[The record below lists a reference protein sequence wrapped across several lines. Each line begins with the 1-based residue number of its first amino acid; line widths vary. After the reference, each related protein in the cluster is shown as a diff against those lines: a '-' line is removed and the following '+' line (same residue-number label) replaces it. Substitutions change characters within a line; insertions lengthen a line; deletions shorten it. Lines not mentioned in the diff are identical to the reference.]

1 MYKKMYYFTFWQTI
15 FFSIY
20 VLGGDIAMIAL
31 IVTNFLP
38 LWVTFLPTCL
48 LFWGTWHLFHTGFF
62 SPIYLSE
69 TKIKFKGQEYFWDDI
84 KITAY
89 PEGKKSICYQYVLY
103 FGLQFFSNKKV
114 MKKNSICQVYL
125 NERNL
130 NMILAHYNK
139 EILIINPIGFVRTEA
154 IKAQKQI
161 KIKIEA
167 HNKKIERK
175 YS

>member
-1 MYKKMYYFTFWQTI
+1 MYKKMYYFTFWQTL

-20 VLGGDIAMIAL
+20 VFGGDIAMIAL

-48 LFWGTWHLFHTGFF
+48 LFLGTWYLFYTGFL
-62 SPIYLSE
+62 SPIYVGE

-84 KITAY
+84 NITAY
-89 PEGKKSICYQYVLY
+89 PEVQRSVCYQYVLY
-103 FGLQFFSNKKV
+103 FGLELFPNKKA

-125 NERNL
+125 NKKNL
-130 NMILAHYNK
+130 DMILAHYNK
-139 EILIINPIGFVRTEA
+139 EIFVINPIGFVQSKT

-161 KIKIEA
+161 KTKIEE
-167 HNKKIERK
+167 HNKQIKRKI
-175 YS
+175 S